1 MKITKKTLKTLWGII
16 ISVVII
22 SALSISMFFIFSQ
35 KQSLQSKPTL
45 SLEKIF
51 QLMGYTVH
59 GHFLSRLYN
68 YNELEN
74 LIVQKKDMKEI
85 REMLGIPFAEG
96 KDLSDMYDYI
106 YVCNIDLL
114 ANLPPE
120 YPRGFFLTFNKK
132 GILISCSIEKDK
144 IYAKQVLSDIA
155 AERILHK
162 GMSRQE
168 IIQILGEPR
177 RINYEDGY
185 LNYFYLFDPAEITS
199 VNANGEYNVAI
210 DIYLK
215 NGKLDNYKFVSLS
228 SKNAMIPPRQ
238 W

>member
-1 MKITKKTLKTLWGII
+1 MNITKRTLKTLWGII

-22 SALSISMFFIFSQ
+22 SALSISMFFIFSPN
-35 KQSLQSKPTL
+35 KPTL
-45 SLEKIF
+45 TLEKAF

-59 GHFLSRLYN
+59 GHFLSRLYD

-85 REMLGIPFAEG
+85 RKMLGIPFAEG
-96 KDLSDMYDYI
+96 KDPSDMYDYI

-132 GILISCSIEKDK
+132 GILISCSIEKDR
-144 IYAKQVLSDIA
+144 IYAKQILSEIT
-155 AERILHK
+155 AEKMLHK

-168 IIQILGEPR
+168 IIQVLGEPR
-177 RINYEDGY
+177 RIKREDGC

-199 VNANGEYNVAI
+199 VNANGNYDIAI

-215 NGKLDNYKFVSLS
+215 NGKLDSYEFVSS
-228 SKNAMIPPRQ
+228 TSKNAMIPPWQ
-238 W
+238 WSRP

>member
-1 MKITKKTLKTLWGII
+1 MNITKRTLKTLWGII

-22 SALSISMFFIFSQ
+22 SALSISMFFIFSPN
-35 KQSLQSKPTL
+35 KPTL
-45 SLEKIF
+45 TLEKAF

-59 GHFLSRLYN
+59 GHFLSRLYD

-85 REMLGIPFAEG
+85 RKMLGTPFAEKKDFDG
-96 KDLSDMYDYI
+96 VYIYAYITQKDLLVDIAPRY
-106 YVCNIDLL
+106 
-114 ANLPPE
+114 A
-120 YPRGFFLTFNKK
+120 RGFLLTFDKE
-132 GILISCSIEKDK
+132 GILASCSIERDR
-144 IYAKQVLSDIA
+144 IYAKQILSEIT
-155 AERILHK
+155 AEKMLHK

-210 DIYLK
+210 DIYFK
-215 NGKLDNYKFVSLS
+215 NRKLDSYKFVSLS

>member
-1 MKITKKTLKTLWGII
+1 MNITKRTLKTLWGII

-22 SALSISMFFIFSQ
+22 SALSISMFFIFSPN
-35 KQSLQSKPTL
+35 KPTL
-45 SLEKIF
+45 TLEKAF

-85 REMLGIPFAEG
+85 RKMLGIPFAEKTEFDG
-96 KDLSDMYDYI
+96 AYI
-106 YVCNIDLL
+106 YAYVTQINLL
-114 ANLPPE
+114 VDIAPG
-120 YPRGFFLTFNKK
+120 YARGFLLTFDKE
-132 GILISCSIEKDK
+132 GILASCSIERDR
-144 IYAKQVLSDIA
+144 IYAKQILSEIT
-155 AERILHK
+155 AEKMLHK

-199 VNANGEYNVAI
+199 VNADGEYNVAI
-210 DIYLK
+210 DIYFK
-215 NGKLDNYKFVSLS
+215 NGKLDSYKFVSLS

-238 W
+238 